1 MRLPRCAR
9 RAKPWQ
15 LEGTMRTYAMQVAT
29 GREGKTVEL
38 IDRVLGHAVAARC
51 FVPRFQFQRKVR
63 GAWTLQE
70 ELLTPGYVYL
80 TAKKTEVAE
89 LAELLRR
96 VPAMTKLLATAGK
109 ITPLTQEETAW
120 LLALTGPDHVAE
132 PSIAVAE
139 GDCGPL
145 KGFEAQIK
153 RIDRHKRLAYV
164 EGRLFGRPKVVKV
177 GLEVVGRIKRGADG

>member
-1 MRLPRCAR
+1 MPVW
-9 RAKPWQ
+9 AKPSQ
-15 LEGTMRTYAMQVAT
+15 LGGTMRTYAMQVAT
-29 GREGKTVEL
+29 GRESKTVEL

-70 ELLTPGYVYL
+70 EFLTPGYVYL

-89 LAELLRR
+89 LAERLRR

-120 LLALTGPDHVAE
+120 LLALTGPDHVVE

-139 GDCGPL
+139 GDRIRVTDGPL

-153 RIDRHKRLAYV
+153 KIDRHKRLAYV

-177 GLEVVGRIKRGADG
+177 GLEVVGRIERGADG